1 MPRLWQ
7 SSIRARATALR
18 TVFISGALVAV
29 VASAN
34 AQSAKPAPEVLTNKS
49 VIEMVTAKL
58 PDELIL
64 AKIASAQSNYD
75 VTTAGLMELT
85 KAKVPMPI
93 IKAMMGQG
101 GGGSAPV
108 VVAPAPVK
116 AASGP
121 SAAGAGAFGE
131 PEPPAD
137 PGVYIL
143 GDSSGARVYVQ
154 IEPAAY
160 TQGKTGGFLKSALT
174 YGIAKTTVNAVVRG
188 ENANVLSPSDSP
200 VFYFVFENTK
210 SSLSGAGGFFG
221 GVSSPN
227 EFTLIR
233 LKVSGGSRETTVM
246 SSNIFGSSSGTSEK
260 AVVPFSYSKIRP
272 GVYRVTPKSKLD
284 VGEYCFLSAAGF
296 SAPAAGMVGAAGSN
310 RLWDFSVR

>member
-1 MPRLWQ
+1 MVESHVRLCKCALPRFLVGIF
-7 SSIRARATALR
+7 SLLTIASIARA
-18 TVFISGALVAV
+18 
-29 VASAN
+29 
-34 AQSAKPAPEVLTNKS
+34 QSPKAPAEVLTNRS
-49 VIEMVTAKL
+49 VIEMVNAKL

-101 GGGSAPV
+101 GTGAAPV
-108 VVAPAPVK
+108 VVTPLSAKSAPG
-116 AASGP
+116 S
-121 SAAGAGAFGE
+121 SATTGAGAYGE
-131 PEPPAD
+131 PEPPPD
-137 PGVYIL
+137 PGVYVL
-143 GDSSGARVYVQ
+143 GDSAGARVYAQ

-160 TQGKTGGFLKSALT
+160 SQGKTGGFLKSALT
-174 YGIAKTTVNAVVRG
+174 YGIAKTTVKAVVRG
-188 ENANVLSPSDSP
+188 ESANVQAPNDTP

-210 SSLSGAGGFFG
+210 SSLGNAGGFFG
-221 GVSSPN
+221 GVTSPN

-233 LKVSGGSRETTVM
+233 LKVVGGSRETEVM

-260 AVVPFSYSKIRP
+260 SVVPFSYTKIRP
-272 GVYRVTPKSKLD
+272 GVYRVTPKAKMGP
-284 VGEYCFLSAAGF
+284 GEYCFLGAAGF
-296 SAPAAGMVGAAGSN
+296 SAGMAGGSN